1 MQNIIKNRFIFFWI
15 SGLLFLISVFAFF
28 WVKLNLWIDMTWGI
42 QIEYDYQNT
51 VDMST
56 INTYAEQV
64 KKSINSE
71 ELIINDVNSYK
82 VTWQNTF
89 VVNAWFVNSLDD
101 KVLEEYKMKFKEDL
115 TSKIQALDETIVMSR
130 YINIWKSFWDYIKE
144 TAKLTLF
151 IAIGAIALYIAYAFS
166 WAISW
171 ISAFTFAIVTVITL
185 FHDVVISTWMYIF
198 TGVFFPEFK
207 IDTFFVT
214 ALLTILGY
222 SINDTIVVFDRIRAN
237 LKIFWGNWKDLNE
250 IITLSIKET
259 IVRSIYTSLTLL
271 FVLFTI
277 FFFWPD
283 TVSWFILVM
292 IFGTVVWTF
301 SSIFIASPLLY
312 EINKDK
318 VITKY
323 VKKVVNPD
331 DKIVV

>member
-15 SGLLFLISVFAFF
+15 SGLLFILSIWAFF
-28 WVKLNLWIDMTWGI
+28 WTKLNFWIDMTWWI
-42 QIEYDYQNT
+42 QIEYDYQNELDLT
-51 VDMST
+51 E
-56 INTYAEQV
+56 INIYSEQI

-71 ELIINDVNSYK
+71 ETIINDVNSYK
-82 VTWQNTF
+82 VTWENTF
-89 VVNAWFVNSLDD
+89 VVNAWFVNTLED

-115 TSKIQALDETIVMSR
+115 TSKIQSLDETIVMSK

-144 TAKLTLF
+144 TAKLTLI
-151 IAIGAIALYIAYAFS
+151 IAIWAIALYIAYAFS

-171 ISAFTFAIVTVITL
+171 ISAFTFALVTVITL
-185 FHDVVISTWMYIF
+185 FHDVVISTWMYVF
-198 TGVFFPEFK
+198 TWMFFPEFK

-237 LKIFWGNWKDLNE
+237 LKLHWGNWKDLNE
-250 IITLSIKET
+250 IISISIWET
-259 IVRSIYTSLTLL
+259 ITRSIYTSLTLL

-277 FFFWPD
+277 FFFGPD

-292 IFGTVVWTF
+292 IFGTIVWTF
-301 SSIFIASPLLY
+301 SSIFIASPILY
-312 EINKDK
+312 QINKDK
-318 VITKY
+318 VISKY
-323 VKKVVNPD
+323 VKIEVNPD